1 MTSELKNCYEAV
13 FYKAYDEFA
22 AMLGSEE
29 DIEQVPGK
37 YNSSKVFLKYDD
49 AIKFIDTKMK
59 KYGNI
64 DSYAAYIIKYGPRG
78 GRKQEGSW
86 YSYSMWKDFYKI

>member
-1 MTSELKNCYEAV
+1 MISKNKNCYEAL

-37 YNSSKVFLKYDD
+37 YDSYKIFSNYDD
-49 AIKFIDTKMK
+49 AIKFIDAKMK

-86 YSYSMWKDFYKI
+86 NSYSMWKNR